1 MHAGMIMSWTHQ
13 HGVIVGALLWGLV
26 AASATAAQEK
36 DDAAATAAYQE
47 QLFQK
52 TMSLHPKQHSFS
64 GHSGPWLENVFY
76 DAWISLKPRTSRIFV
91 PVAWTD
97 AMHVSTL
104 KLHMQQ
110 VLNQLNPKFK
120 YFTVV
125 QAGHGFKH
133 PKLALY
139 VPSHI
144 DFILFSAGG
153 DSPPLKTVPVPLL
166 KEELRPVGL
175 AKSITASSQCEIGN
189 HGVRRALQARYN
201 SSYLFLAQSDDWRT
215 ITESSNFSFCP
226 RGYGPTSFRLYETLQ
241 LGTIP
246 IYVWEEEKWLAFE
259 DRVNWEEIAI
269 VVESHDI
276 DRIDS
281 RIAKADVDS
290 MKAAVVKHR
299 HLFTYEFTIQYILD
313 SVTEDREGIPVLHP
327 VKKQAGAALRTRRL
341 GSRRGNVALT

>member
-1 MHAGMIMSWTHQ
+1 MAWTHQ
-13 HGVIVGALLWGLV
+13 KGVIVGAVLWGLV
-26 AASATAAQEK
+26 AASATAPQERV
-36 DDAAATAAYQE
+36 DATAAAAYQE

-52 TMSLHPKQHSFS
+52 TTSLHPKQHSFS

-120 YFTVV
+120 YFTIV
-125 QAGHGFKH
+125 QAGRGFNH

-166 KEELRPVGL
+166 KEELKPVGL
-175 AKSITASSQCEIGN
+175 AKSIVASSQCNIGN
-189 HGVRRALQARYN
+189 HAVRGTLQARYN
-201 SSYLFLAQSDDWRT
+201 SSYLFLAQSDDWRV

-226 RGYGPTSFRLYETLQ
+226 RGFGPTSFRLYETLQ

-246 IYVWEEEKWLAFE
+246 IYVWEGEKWLAFE
-259 DRVNWEEIAI
+259 DRVNWDDIAI

-276 DRIDS
+276 DQIGS

-290 MKAAVVKHR
+290 MRAAVAEHR
-299 HLFTYEFTIQYILD
+299 HLFTYDFTIQYILD
-313 SVTEDREGIPVLHP
+313 SVTNDPEGIPVLHP
-327 VKKQAGAALRTRRL
+327 AKGQAGAALRTGRL
-341 GSRRGNVALT
+341 GNRSTDVA